1 MDILEK
7 KRNLLKLRDIRF
19 SVFGVKAMKNSILI
33 SGSNRGIGL
42 ELARQ
47 YYEDGWQVYGS
58 CRKPEMAIELSKLTA
73 NSAGAVQI
81 IPLDVS
87 DDESLKSASQMLKNE
102 PLDIVFCNAGV
113 YGPTKSEGAAL
124 GSIDY
129 EAWEDVF
136 RINTMAPLKLVETFL
151 PNLELGQQKKI
162 ALMSSKMGS
171 MADNNSGGSYIY
183 RSTKAALNAVSR
195 SLAIDLS
202 IRGFKVVCLH
212 PGWVKT
218 DMGGPNALITTA
230 ESVKGIKNLLDNL
243 QESQNASFLDY
254 QGNKIHW

>member
-1 MDILEK
+1 MEK
-7 KRNLLKLRDIRF
+7 
-19 SVFGVKAMKNSILI
+19 SILI

-47 YYEDGWQVYGS
+47 YYEADWQVYAS
-58 CRKPEMAIELSKLTA
+58 CRNPEKATDLSKLA
-73 NSAGAVQI
+73 AKSAGRVQI
-81 IPLDVS
+81 IPLNVV
-87 DDESLKSASQMLKNE
+87 DDDSLKSACQMLKNV

-113 YGPTKSEGAAL
+113 YGPTKSGGATL

-129 EAWEDVF
+129 ESWDDVF

-202 IRGFKVVCLH
+202 TRGYKVVCLH

-218 DMGGPNALITTA
+218 DMGGTNALISTT

-243 QESQNASFLDY
+243 KESQNACFLDY